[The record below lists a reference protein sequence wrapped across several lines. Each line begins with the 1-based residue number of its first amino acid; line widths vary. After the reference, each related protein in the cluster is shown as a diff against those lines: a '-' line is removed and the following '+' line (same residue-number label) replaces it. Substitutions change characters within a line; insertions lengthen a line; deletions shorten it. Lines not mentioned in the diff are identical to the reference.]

1 MKLPAMLTNRTG
13 GVGTYV
19 LILLVGLLLG
29 ALVGGELMRRY
40 YSPEPVSDRR
50 QTTRPALPV
59 AESPADTRDSG
70 SETTEIFDS
79 RHNAIVAA
87 TREASPSVVGIVVT
101 AQKYVGNSYYYED
114 FFDLFYGPRPAPRY
128 KEVRGMGSGVIIS
141 EDGLIL
147 TNNHVVQ
154 GAGKLVVNFPDGR
167 QIPGNVIGQ
176 DPQADLA
183 LIRVKADNLKVAKLG
198 RSEDIVI
205 GEWVLA
211 IGNPF
216 LYIFDPNPTVTVG
229 VVSALNRNF
238 MPVEDVYYQGM
249 IQTDAA
255 INPGNSGGPLVN
267 AHGEVIGIN
276 SFIYT
281 DNKQNKGWIGIGF
294 AIPIERAKRVVDEL
308 LEHGRRRP
316 VWTGISVQDLDRSTA
331 LSKGY
336 DNLDGVIVTDVLE
349 GSPGD
354 DAGIRVGDI
363 IVRMGNRR
371 IHSHSDIEGIF
382 LNYFV
387 GDQIGMEIVRN
398 KRKLSITLDLEE
410 YPASFN

>member
-1 MKLPAMLTNRTG
+1 MKLPAIFKNRNG

-19 LILLVGLLLG
+19 LFLLVGLLLG
-29 ALVGGELMRRY
+29 AILGGELMRRY
-40 YSPEPVSDRR
+40 HSPG
-50 QTTRPALPV
+50 V
-59 AESPADTRDSG
+59 AGRDSTPNPPVRPFVEPASDPG
-70 SETTEIFDS
+70 DTVSQTDGVRDS
-79 RHNAIVAA
+79 RQNAIVAA
-87 TREASPSVVGIVVT
+87 TREAAPSVVGIVVT
-101 AQKYVGNSYYYED
+101 AQKYVGESYYYED

-128 KEVRGMGSGVIIS
+128 KEVKGMGSGVIIS
-141 EDGLIL
+141 KDGLIL

-154 GAGKLVVNFPDGR
+154 GAGKLVVNFSDGR
-167 QIPGNVIGQ
+167 QIPGTVIGQ

-183 LIRVKADNLKVAKLG
+183 LIRVDADNLKAAKLG
-198 RSEDIVI
+198 SSDDIVI

-238 MPVEDVYYQGM
+238 MPVEDVYYQDM

-267 AHGEVIGIN
+267 AVGEVIGIN

-294 AIPIERAKRVVDEL
+294 AIPIERAKKVVDEL

-331 LSKGY
+331 LAKGY
-336 DNLDGVIVTDVLE
+336 DKLDGVIVTDVLE

-354 DAGIRVGDI
+354 EAGIRVGDI

-398 KRKLSITLDLEE
+398 KRKLSISLDLEE
-410 YPASFN
+410 YPTSFD